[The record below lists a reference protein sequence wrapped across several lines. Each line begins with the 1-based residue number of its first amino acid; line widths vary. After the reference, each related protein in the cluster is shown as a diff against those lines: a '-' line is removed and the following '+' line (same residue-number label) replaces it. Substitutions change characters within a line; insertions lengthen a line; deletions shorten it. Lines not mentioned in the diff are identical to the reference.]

1 MARKRAVKRRLDLR
15 KGGLANRHKFQEGG
29 TAATQ
34 SVSSPYGSEPTDLSG
49 ILINGR
55 PFSIGL
61 DPTPYIAEAKRRAAE
76 AAKAA
81 TTTTTDTAT
90 DTATD
95 TTTDTTA
102 NTTTDTTANTTTDT
116 ATDTA
121 TTENTVAEEPKFTV
135 AKTTTGFG
143 KGEKLTGDASE
154 GIEIRTEL
162 LDKDIKQDASKS
174 RIEDR
179 EKLTAPDKVTVD
191 KIDAAQVE
199 DVAQIDD
206 RESLEAAK
214 MEAAKAGDLETTKAA
229 EGQVT
234 REAVAE
240 APEFTEANKV
250 ETAVRD
256 AQQEEAALA
265 KTSEFKISD
274 DAFVK
279 EVTGKTVDVVQTSA
293 AEKNEREAVV
303 GMPAPSGEEAEIIN
317 EFNFGSSKNRVLQGE
332 EAKKAASDRLVSEY
346 GITKEI
352 ADSILEDVGQ
362 LATDIDGVPQDA
374 LGAVASLPKAA
385 LVSSQMESLLAGM
398 EDGKIPTWARAA
410 VAGVE
415 QRLAE
420 RGLEASTIGREALFN
435 AIIQSTIPIAQSNA
449 TALQQRASQN
459 LSSEQ
464 QALLQDRQ
472 LAADFLSKNA
482 AFKQQMELANLSND
496 QQMRLANLTALNQAG
511 SENLSAAQQTELANL
526 NAQMQT
532 NLLQSKLA
540 QEMGIAQLNVDQ
552 QRAIQNASMVANVD
566 MTKFTTEQQVE
577 LANSK
582 FMQSM
587 TMASFNAEQQSAIQ
601 NATTL
606 ASMDLA
612 AADQRTKLAITNAQN
627 FLQMDMANLSNTQQ
641 ALIMDQQLAQQ
652 RLLSDQSFENA
663 ARQFNATSENQTQ
676 QFMESLA
683 VQIENFN
690 AAQLNAMAQFNTTE
704 ENRIE
709 QVNAGNDLEADKF
722 DAQLKTNVE
731 LADAQRQDDV
741 DKFNAQNE
749 QLVEQANADW
759 ERKANTIDTAAQNEA
774 NKLAAQMTYN
784 MSQAEQNFFWQQM
797 RDAAA
802 FEHQEDLTEKERA
815 MTILSSILGNGELL
829 TSKRRPS
836 SVFALINRLE
846 SLLGF

>member
-15 KGGLANRHKFQEGG
+15 KGGLANRNRFQTGG
-29 TAATQ
+29 LA
-34 SVSSPYGSEPTDLSG
+34 G
-49 ILINGR
+49 ILINGE
-55 PFSIGL
+55 PFSIGK
-61 DPTPYIAEAKRRAAE
+61 DPAPYLAEAKRREAE

-90 DTATD
+90 TANTA
-95 TTTDTTA
+95 TDTTA
-102 NTTTDTTANTTTDT
+102 NTATDTATDTTANTTTDT
-116 ATDTA
+116 AT
-121 TTENTVAEEPKFTV
+121 EQNKVAEEPKFTV

-143 KGEKLTGDASE
+143 KGEELTGDASE

-317 EFNFGSSKNRVLQGE
+317 EFNFGSSKNRVRQGE